1 VSSATAATINN
12 FVRESN
18 LWEQKQT
25 KTNVMRGANLLLFF
39 QYFQYRQTILLFNID
54 KRYFCSISTNDALN
68 YTDKFMSNITG
79 VIGFKYY
86 LTPLSIC

>member
-25 KTNVMRGANLLLFF
+25 KTNVMRGANLLLSFNIF
-39 QYFQYRQTILLFNID
+39 NIFNID
-54 KRYFCSISTNDALN
+54 KRYFFSILSISTNDALN

-79 VIGFKYY
+79 VIGFKY
-86 LTPLSIC
+86 